1 MILCDVF
8 FFCCFKKK
16 EPPPL
21 EGSRHWDVII
31 IAMVIP
37 SDVYIYIFHVSGDRG
52 AMYFAGFYFEQLALG
67 NLDGDLFCALKKL
80 ESIFCLNGRAQPKRG
95 R

>member
-1 MILCDVF
+1 
-8 FFCCFKKK
+8 
-16 EPPPL
+16 
-21 EGSRHWDVII
+21 
-31 IAMVIP
+31 
-37 SDVYIYIFHVSGDRG
+37 
-52 AMYFAGFYFEQLALG
+52 MYFAGFYFEQLALG